1 LLEESIEEKIQVYPD
16 IEPFFLVFVF
26 EVALANIGL
35 LAFTRMSRESFLGD
49 FGEPK
54 NYFIMSI

>member
-26 EVALANIGL
+26 EVALAKIGL
-35 LAFTRMSRESFLGD
+35 LCI
-49 FGEPK
+49 
-54 NYFIMSI
+54 Y